1 MQGAQIQAWMQHAGV
16 TRAELAARSGVRV
29 TDVSVILCHVAQLQR
44 GLLESGCPL
53 YLLLPEVF
61 ADALC
66 PAEGELEVEPEGCG
80 TGATVDGD
88 ALFLQPEHAAM
99 TPLR

>member
-1 MQGAQIQAWMQHAGV
+1 MQGAQIKAWMQHAEL
-16 TRAELAARSGVRV
+16 TRTELAARAGVRE
-29 TDVSVILCHVAQLQR
+29 TAVSVILCHVAQLQR

-66 PAEGELEVEPEGCG
+66 DSPAELEADVEAGGVAEESWLAPDN
-80 TGATVDGD
+80 AIMNP
-88 ALFLQPEHAAM
+88 F
-99 TPLR
+99 R

>member
-66 PAEGELEVEPEGCG
+66 DSPAE
-80 TGATVDGD
+80 DGVAEESWLAPD
-88 ALFLQPEHAAM
+88 NAIMNPF
-99 TPLR
+99 R